1 MGVKK
6 IPVRMCC
13 GCGEKKPKKELIRIV
28 KTVDNEIKL
37 DFTGKLNGR
46 GAYICSDAECLE
58 KARKSRRIER
68 TFEMQISSEIY
79 EELINELQ
87 NKIL

>member
-13 GCGEKKPKKELIRIV
+13 GCGEKKSKKELIRIV
-28 KTVDNEIKL
+28 KTTDNEIKL

-46 GAYICSDAECLE
+46 GAYICSDTECLE

-68 TFEMQISSEIY
+68 TFEMQIGSEIY